1 MRSQV
6 IVRFDTTYLFT
17 IIYTV
22 LMIEMRNNYC
32 INFTFFLYFERKTAF
47 RTSYKVEALNFSSIH
62 ICFEPAMQYLYCL
75 RTTKRTK
82 GGECNG

>member
-22 LMIEMRNNYC
+22 LNDRN
-32 INFTFFLYFERKTAF
+32 A
-47 RTSYKVEALNFSSIH
+47 
-62 ICFEPAMQYLYCL
+62 
-75 RTTKRTK
+75 
-82 GGECNG
+82 